1 MSMNLGERIYQ
12 LRTQKNLSQGD
23 LADLL
28 NVSRQSISKWETNS
42 SVPELDKLIKL
53 SQVFG
58 VTLDALVLEKASETI
73 PQTTAPQIVYVE
85 RLKPRSAQ
93 STIGIILLCFAALA
107 WLVVALFGDILA
119 GLVIALPFLFC
130 GLICLLVRHHAG
142 LWCSWIVYCSAR
154 LYLQFATGIS
164 GSFALLSIAYKPG
177 FTLQLIT
184 AWCLLV
190 FFICLALVTAWRFR
204 NAPAGTLVKNVI
216 TAVAAWVLNFLSP
229 FLFMLPPSETTDHTK
244 VILHSQIFGVWG
256 VIRNIALTAAIVFT
270 VRSLTLLWKQYRRK

>member
-1 MSMNLGERIYQ
+1 MNLGERIYQ

-23 LADLL
+23 LADML

-58 VTLDALVLEKASETI
+58 VTLDALVLEKTSDAV

-107 WLVVALFGDILA
+107 WLVVALFGDILS

-130 GLICLLVRHHAG
+130 GLICLLVRRHAG
-142 LWCSWIVYCSAR
+142 LWCSWVIYCSAR
-154 LYLQFATGIS
+154 LYLQFSTGIS
-164 GSFALLSIAYKPG
+164 WIFALLSIAYKPG

-190 FFICLALVTAWRFR
+190 FFICLTLVTAWRFR
-204 NAPAGTLVKNVI
+204 NAPAGTLAKNLI
-216 TAVAAWVLNFLSP
+216 AAVAAWVLSFLSP

-244 VILHSQIFGVWG
+244 VILYSQISGVWG

-270 VRSLTLLWKQYRRK
+270 IRFLMLLWKQYRRK